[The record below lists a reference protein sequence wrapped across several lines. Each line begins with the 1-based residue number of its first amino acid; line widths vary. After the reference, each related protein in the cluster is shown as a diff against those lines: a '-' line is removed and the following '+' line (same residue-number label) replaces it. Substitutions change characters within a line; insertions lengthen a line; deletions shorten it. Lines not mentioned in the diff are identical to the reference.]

1 MKNKVYN
8 IYRNLYLKHGDNPA
22 SVKARTAKQQE
33 MRFKHLIDCAE
44 ITSSD
49 SILDVGSGLGNF
61 LTYIRKKKLQCNY
74 TGIDFYEDFINISK
88 KKYSKDK
95 NSKFIKFDICNKK
108 INKKYDWVVLS
119 GTFNDRHKNSK
130 SEMIKILKKMFKASK
145 KGIIF
150 NSLSKYVDYEEKSLF
165 YSYPDKIFNF
175 CVKNLSKY
183 VVLKTDYQLKKG
195 VIPFEYTMCVKKNEK

>member
-61 LTYIRKKKLQCNY
+61 LTYIRKKNY
-74 TGIDFYEDFINISK
+74 NVIIQGLIF
-88 KKYSKDK
+88 
-95 NSKFIKFDICNKK
+95 
-108 INKKYDWVVLS
+108 
-119 GTFNDRHKNSK
+119 
-130 SEMIKILKKMFKASK
+130 MKIL
-145 KGIIF
+145 
-150 NSLSKYVDYEEKSLF
+150 
-165 YSYPDKIFNF
+165 
-175 CVKNLSKY
+175 
-183 VVLKTDYQLKKG
+183 
-195 VIPFEYTMCVKKNEK
+195 

>member
-1 MKNKVYN
+1 MEIFLL
-8 IYRNLYLKHGDNPA
+8 IY
-22 SVKARTAKQQE
+22 E
-33 MRFKHLIDCAE
+33 
-44 ITSSD
+44 
-49 SILDVGSGLGNF
+49 
-61 LTYIRKKKLQCNY
+61 KKKLQCNY

-195 VIPFEYTMCVKKNEK
+195 VIPFEYTMCVKKNEN

>member
-22 SVKARTAKQQE
+22 SVKARTSKQQE

-44 ITSSD
+44 IISSD
-49 SILDVGSGLGNF
+49 SILDVGSGLGNL
-61 LTYIRKKKLQCNY
+61 LTYIRKKKLHCKY
-74 TGIDFYEDFINISK
+74 TGIDFYENFIKISK

-130 SEMIKILKKMFKASK
+130 SEMLKILKKMFKASK

-150 NSLSKYVDYEEKSLF
+150 NSLSKYVDFEDKSLF

-195 VIPFEYTMCVKKNEK
+195 VLPFEYTMCVKKNEN